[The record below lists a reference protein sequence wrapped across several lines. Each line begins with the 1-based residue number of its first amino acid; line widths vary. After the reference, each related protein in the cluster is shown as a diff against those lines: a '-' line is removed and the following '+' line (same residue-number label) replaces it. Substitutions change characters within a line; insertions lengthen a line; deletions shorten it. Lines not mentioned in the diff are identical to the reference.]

1 MDIKKLQ
8 QLPSEDLS
16 AITSRE
22 RRKFLRFGLAVTGLY
37 LGGSVLSLVSARTA
51 QAGDNPVPVAGQYPY
66 NPH

>member
-22 RRKFLRFGLAVTGLY
+22 RRKFLGLGLAVTGLY
-37 LGGSVLSLVSARTA
+37 LLLGV
-51 QAGDNPVPVAGQYPY
+51 VAVV
-66 NPH
+66 